1 MSEYKIKFKI
11 GEFSR
16 LNRVTV
22 KTLRYY
28 EEIGLL
34 VPYETDEWTGYR
46 YYSVEQF
53 QQVNTIIYL
62 KHLGFSLE
70 EIRDLFATGQHTPS
84 LAAIE
89 AKIRQCEGEQKQ
101 LQRRYNELNSLAKSL
116 QKEKKMEKVFIK
128 SLPAI
133 IVASHRRIINGYQ
146 ELFDLCPKI
155 IGPEMERLG
164 CTCPEPGYC
173 YTIEHNKEYNENNI
187 DIEYCES
194 VNEKRE
200 DSELIRFKEI
210 PAVPIAVCMRHR
222 GGYETFPKTFAQLFE
237 FVEQNGYKIIDNPRF
252 SYIDGIW
259 NKESE
264 EEWLSEIE
272 IPVSID

>member
-62 KHLGFSLE
+62 KQLGFSLE
-70 EIRDLFATGQHTPS
+70 EIRDLFATGRHTPS

-116 QKEKKMEKVFIK
+116 QKKKNGKSIYQIASGHYRSQSSSYHQRIPGIIR
-128 SLPAI
+128 SLPENYRSGNGTTGMHLSGAGLLLY
-133 IVASHRRIINGYQ
+133 HRTQ
-146 ELFDLCPKI
+146 
-155 IGPEMERLG
+155 
-164 CTCPEPGYC
+164 
-173 YTIEHNKEYNENNI
+173 
-187 DIEYCES
+187 
-194 VNEKRE
+194 
-200 DSELIRFKEI
+200 
-210 PAVPIAVCMRHR
+210 
-222 GGYETFPKTFAQLFE
+222 
-237 FVEQNGYKIIDNPRF
+237 
-252 SYIDGIW
+252 
-259 NKESE
+259 
-264 EEWLSEIE
+264 
-272 IPVSID
+272 